1 MELLGHTGH
10 TAVPVAGE
18 YVPAAHKTHTP
29 DDEAA
34 GADENMPAGHGKQ
47 VADASDRTVEE

>member
-1 MELLGHTGH
+1 LLGHTGH